1 MREGPFVLRV
11 AAFILCAAGPLGCG
25 LADLFAPAGPQ
36 SVQLLW
42 QGDTALSAG
51 DTVPLSI
58 AVTAG
63 GTPVERPHLRITIL
77 SANIL
82 AFTSA
87 ADSLVALK
95 AGNGQVQVHY
105 ENALL
110 GSGGPDSVFRIRVT
124 GGP

>member
-1 MREGPFVLRV
+1 VLRV
-11 AAFILCAAGPLGCG
+11 AGVLLCAAGPLACG
-25 LADLFAPAGPQ
+25 LADLLAPAGPQ
-36 SVQLLW
+36 SVQIFW
-42 QGDTALSAG
+42 QGDSALSAG

-77 SANIL
+77 SPAIL

-95 AGNGQVQVHY
+95 SGNGQVRVRF
-105 ENALL
+105 ENTLL
-110 GSGGPDSVFRIRVT
+110 GSAGPDSVFKIRVT

>member
-1 MREGPFVLRV
+1 MREGPLVLRV
-11 AAFILCAAGPLGCG
+11 AGAILCAVGPLACG

-58 AVTAG
+58 AVTTG
-63 GTPVERPHLRITIL
+63 GTPVERPRLRITIL
-77 SANIL
+77 SPNVL
-82 AFTSA
+82 ALTTA
-87 ADSLVALK
+87 TDSLVALK
-95 AGNGQVQVHY
+95 AGNGQVRVQF
-105 ENALL
+105 ESSLL
-110 GSGGPDSVFRIRVT
+110 GAAGPDSVFRIRVT

>member
-11 AAFILCAAGPLGCG
+11 AAVILGAAGPLACG

-36 SVQLLW
+36 SIQLLW

-51 DTVPLSI
+51 DTVPLRV

-63 GTPVERPHLRITIL
+63 GTPVERPHLRMTIL
-77 SANIL
+77 SPSIL
-82 AFTSA
+82 AFTVA

-95 AGNGQVQVHY
+95 AGNGQVQVRY
-105 ENALL
+105 ENPLL
-110 GSGGPDSVFRIRVT
+110 GGAGPDSVFRIRVS

>member
-1 MREGPFVLRV
+1 MRKGPFVLRV
-11 AAFILCAAGPLGCG
+11 AGAILCTAGLLGCG

-36 SVQLLW
+36 SVQILR

-63 GTPVERPHLRITIL
+63 GSPVERPHLRITIL
-77 SANIL
+77 STNVL
-82 AFTSA
+82 ALTSA
-87 ADSLVALK
+87 ADSLIALK
-95 AGNGQVQVHY
+95 SGNGQVQVHY

-110 GSGGPDSVFRIRVT
+110 GAGGPDSVFRIRVT